1 LDPMTTARVYVGV
14 DVSKDQLDVCV
25 RRGEAQRHD
34 EDNSFV
40 VPHDDAGIDT
50 LVSGLLEEHPELVIL
65 EATGGLERAVVGAL
79 AAEGLPVAVINPRQ
93 AREFARAT
101 GRLAKTDRID
111 ARIDPGTLR

>member
-1 LDPMTTARVYVGV
+1 MTTDRVYVGV

-40 VPHDDAGIDT
+40 VPHHDAGIDT

-65 EATGGLERAVVGAL
+65 EATGGFERAVVAAL
-79 AAEGLPVAVINPRQ
+79 AAEGLPVAVFTTL
-93 AREFARAT
+93 ARCVSSPGLRV
-101 GRLAKTDRID
+101 GWPKQIGSM
-111 ARIDPGTLR
+111 RIDPGALR